1 MEPGHPLDGGDG
13 ECFTSD
19 RLDLFFPGGTD
30 TKATWLQ
37 RRTTTSMCDYSIVI
51 PCYRSGAWLP
61 ELVQRVERA
70 VANVPGS
77 FEVLLVN
84 DASPDDT
91 WQVIESLAGQSGF
104 VHGLD
109 MMFNTGQFRATL
121 CGLEH
126 AVGNQIVL
134 MDDDLQH
141 PPEAIPDLIAAL
153 DAHPEWDCVMA
164 RFKSPRHGLLRR
176 VGSRVAAELFCYLY
190 GRPRKI
196 APSSFRILRR
206 PLVETICRHGTVNP
220 LIGPLIFRS
229 TRRLGNVDVEH
240 QPRPQ
245 GRSGYSISRLTRIV
259 WQSIFSTSTVP
270 LRLASG
276 IGFCSAVGSFVLGV
290 IYFLRWWFGVISEPG
305 FITTVLLIIFFGGLT
320 LASVGLLGEY
330 LVHIME
336 EVRRPVRYAI
346 RERTPVGSRD
356 GVDA

>member
-1 MEPGHPLDGGDG
+1 MGAV
-13 ECFTSD
+13 T
-19 RLDLFFPGGTD
+19 GT
-30 TKATWLQ
+30 
-37 RRTTTSMCDYSIVI
+37 
-51 PCYRSGAWLP
+51 
-61 ELVQRVERA
+61 
-70 VANVPGS
+70 

-91 WQVIESLAGQSGF
+91 WQVIESLAGRFGF
-104 VHGLD
+104 VQGLD

-121 CGLEH
+121 CGMEH
-126 AVGNQIVL
+126 AVGNQLIL

-153 DAHPEWDCVMA
+153 DAHPKWDCVMA

-176 VGSRVAAELFCYLY
+176 VGSRMAAELFCYLY
-190 GRPRKI
+190 GRPREI

-206 PLVETICRHGTVNP
+206 PLVETICRHGTANP

-229 TRRLGNVDVEH
+229 TRRLGNVDVDH

-245 GRSGYSISRLTRIV
+245 GRSGYSLSRLVRIV
-259 WQSIFSTSTVP
+259 WQSIFSTSTLP

-276 IGFCSAVGSFVLGV
+276 IGFFSAVGSLVLG
-290 IYFLRWWFGVISEPG
+290 ITYFLRWWFVKDPEPG

-336 EVRRPVRYAI
+336 EVRRPVRYAV
-346 RERTPVGSRD
+346 RERTALVPTDREAERS
-356 GVDA
+356 

>member
-1 MEPGHPLDGGDG
+1 MGAV
-13 ECFTSD
+13 T
-19 RLDLFFPGGTD
+19 GT
-30 TKATWLQ
+30 
-37 RRTTTSMCDYSIVI
+37 
-51 PCYRSGAWLP
+51 
-61 ELVQRVERA
+61 
-70 VANVPGS
+70 

-91 WQVIESLAGQSGF
+91 WQVIESLAGRFGF
-104 VHGLD
+104 VQGLD

-121 CGLEH
+121 CGMEH
-126 AVGNQIVL
+126 AVGNQLIL

-153 DAHPEWDCVMA
+153 DAHPKWDCVMA

-176 VGSRVAAELFCYLY
+176 VGSRMAAELFCYLY
-190 GRPRKI
+190 GRPREI

-206 PLVETICRHGTVNP
+206 PLVETICRHGTANP

-229 TRRLGNVDVEH
+229 TRRLGNVDVDH

-245 GRSGYSISRLTRIV
+245 GRSGYSLSRLVRIV
-259 WQSIFSTSTVP
+259 LQSIFSTSTLP

-276 IGFCSAVGSFVLGV
+276 IGFFSAVGSLVLG
-290 IYFLRWWFGVISEPG
+290 ITYFLRWWFVKDPEPG

-336 EVRRPVRYAI
+336 EVRRPVRYAV
-346 RERTPVGSRD
+346 RERTALVPTDREAERS
-356 GVDA
+356 